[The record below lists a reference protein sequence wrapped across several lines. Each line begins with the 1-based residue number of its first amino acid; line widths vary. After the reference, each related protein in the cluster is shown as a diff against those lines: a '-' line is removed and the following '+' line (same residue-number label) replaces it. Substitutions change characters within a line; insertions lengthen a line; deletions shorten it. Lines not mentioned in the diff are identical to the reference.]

1 MKTVLQIIAI
11 IALIAC
17 FTHSAVAQTF
27 PAYTSTT
34 VNDFADLLS
43 DADEATLHT
52 QLEILYRDTGIEMTV
67 VTLPSQTP
75 YAPNLTMEAF
85 ATALFNHWGVGNAQ
99 RNDGIM
105 VLVLPDDRAM
115 RIELGA
121 GFGQDWNGH
130 AARIVQ
136 RDFLPAF
143 REGDYVRGIMTGST
157 STIQEIAI
165 PFSEGATQPPRDV
178 GFILVASLFAVF
190 GAVLLFLRRIL
201 DLFTRMRACPKCGQK
216 GTLRVIRRTT
226 MMATRTTQGQ
236 KEKTT
241 YCTNCDYEKTDFWRT
256 ARLSSNTSS
265 SRGGRSSFGG
275 GRSGGGGASG
285 RW

>member
-1 MKTVLQIIAI
+1 MKTVLQTIAI
-11 IALIAC
+11 IAFIAC
-17 FTHSAVAQTF
+17 FTHYATAQTF
-27 PAYTSTT
+27 PDYTSTT

-43 DADEATLHT
+43 DADEATLHA
-52 QLEILYRDTGIEMTV
+52 QLETLNRDTGIEMTV

-75 YAPNLTMEAF
+75 FAANMTMEAF

-121 GFGQDWNGH
+121 GYGQDWNGH

-143 REGDYVRGIMTGST
+143 RQDAYTRGIMIGSA

-165 PFSEGATQPPRDV
+165 PFSAGATRPRRDI
-178 GFILVASLFAVF
+178 GTILVGSVFAVF
-190 GAVLLFLRRIL
+190 GAILLFFRQIL
-201 DLFTRMRACPKCGQK
+201 DLSTRLRTCPKCGQK

-226 MMATRTTQGQ
+226 MMATKSTQGQ

-256 ARLSSNTSS
+256 ARLSSNTSG